1 MKANVFRCL
10 VVVIVAASAALVS
23 AGEFK
28 SAIISPG
35 GSLSINV
42 PDEHFLKI
50 RNFTQEGG
58 TTRGVVTVTLNQA
71 MSQSANVMAATI
83 VDPTLASPLEVIND
97 IIVGGPADVAVTCP
111 ADATQCFISYRK
123 DVE

>member
-1 MKANVFRCL
+1 MKTNVFPCL
-10 VVVIVAASAALVS
+10 IATLISASTLVS

-42 PDEHFLKI
+42 PGDHFLKI

-58 TTRGVVTVTLNQA
+58 TTRGLVTVTLNQD
-71 MSQSANVMAATI
+71 MSQTANVMSATI
-83 VDPTLASPLEVIND
+83 VDPTLTSALEIIND

-111 ADATQCFISYRK
+111 ADAMQCFISYRK

>member
-10 VVVIVAASAALVS
+10 IVVILSASVALVC

-28 SAIISPG
+28 SAIVSPG

-42 PDEHFLKI
+42 PGDHFLKI

-58 TTRGVVTVTLNQA
+58 STRGVVTVTLNQA

-83 VDPTLASPLEVIND
+83 VDPTLTTPLEVIND

>member
-1 MKANVFRCL
+1 MRANVFRCL
-10 VVVIVAASAALVS
+10 VVVILSISAAVVS

-42 PDEHFLKI
+42 PGDHFLKI

-58 TTRGVVTVTLNQA
+58 TTRGVVTVTLNQG
-71 MSQSANVMAATI
+71 MSQSANVMSAAI
-83 VDPTLASPLEVIND
+83 IDPTLTSALEVIND
-97 IIVGGPADVAVTCP
+97 LIVGGPAA
-111 ADATQCFISYRK
+111 
-123 DVE
+123 

>member
-1 MKANVFRCL
+1 MKANVFRSL
-10 VVVIVAASAALVS
+10 VVVFLSASAGMVS

-42 PDEHFLKI
+42 PGDHFLKI

-58 TTRGVVTVTLNQA
+58 ATRGLVTVTLNHG
-71 MSQSANVMAATI
+71 MSESANVMSAAI
-83 VDPTLASPLEVIND
+83 VDPTLTSALEVIND

>member
-1 MKANVFRCL
+1 MKANVFRSL
-10 VVVIVAASAALVS
+10 VVVFLSASAGMLS

-35 GSLSINV
+35 ASLSINV
-42 PDEHFLKI
+42 PGDHFLKI

-58 TTRGVVTVTLNQA
+58 TTRGVVTVTLNQG
-71 MSQSANVMAATI
+71 MSQSANVLSAAI
-83 VDPTLASPLEVIND
+83 VDPTLTSALEVIND

>member
-1 MKANVFRCL
+1 MKTNVFACL
-10 VVVIVAASAALVS
+10 IAALLWTSTTLVS

-42 PDEHFLKI
+42 PNDHFLKI

-58 TTRGVVTVTLNQA
+58 STRGVVTVTLNQT
-71 MSQSANVMAATI
+71 QSANVMTAAI
-83 VDPTLASPLEVIND
+83 VDPTLTTSLEVIND
-97 IIVGGPADVAVTCP
+97 IIIGGAADVAVTCP

>member
-1 MKANVFRCL
+1 MKPNVFPCL
-10 VVVIVAASAALVS
+10 IGALLSASTVLVS

-35 GSLSINV
+35 ASLSINV
-42 PDEHFLKI
+42 PGDHFLKI

-58 TTRGVVTVTLNQA
+58 TTRGVVTVTLTQA
-71 MSQSANVMAATI
+71 MSQSANVMSAAI
-83 VDPTLASPLEVIND
+83 VDPTLTSALEVIND